1 MPSGSA
7 GRRYAQ
13 AIFELA
19 QEGNKLEEWSNDLTA
34 ISQAFSQTEV
44 RAFLENP
51 KTPRDNKVKFVEN
64 VLGKEVGQEAL
75 KLAQMLVQRDRHGY
89 AQAILEIYTS
99 LWNRLR
105 GIEVAHVTTAIPVN
119 AAEAG
124 QIRTRLAALTG
135 KQVTLDLKVDP
146 DIIGGMVAQV
156 GDTLLDGSIRTRL
169 QNLRKQLA

>member
-19 QEGNKLEEWSNDLTA
+19 QEGNKLQQWSDDLIA
-34 ISQAFSQTEV
+34 ISQTFSQPQVQT
-44 RAFLENP
+44 FLENP
-51 KTPRDNKVKFVEN
+51 KTPRENKVEFVGN
-64 VLGKEVGQEAL
+64 VLGNQVGPEAL
-75 KLAQMLVQRDRHGY
+75 KLAQMLVQRHRHAY
-89 AQAILEIYTS
+89 AESILQAYTN

-105 GIEVAHVTTAIPVN
+105 GIEVAHVTTAIPVGPQEEN
-119 AAEAG
+119 
-124 QIRTRLAALTG
+124 QIRSRLAALTG

-146 DIIGGMVAQV
+146 DIIGGMIAQV

>member
-34 ISQAFSQTEV
+34 ISQAFNEPQV
-44 RAFLENP
+44 KGFLENP
-51 KTPRDNKVKFVEN
+51 KTPRDNKVQFVQN
-64 VLGKEVGQEAL
+64 VLGKEVSPEAL
-75 KLAQMLVQRDRHGY
+75 KLAQLLVQRDRHAY
-89 AQAILEIYTS
+89 ATSILEAYTRM
-99 LWNRLR
+99 WNLVR
-105 GIEVAHVTTAIPVN
+105 GIEVAHVTTAIPVDE
-119 AAEAG
+119 AEAN